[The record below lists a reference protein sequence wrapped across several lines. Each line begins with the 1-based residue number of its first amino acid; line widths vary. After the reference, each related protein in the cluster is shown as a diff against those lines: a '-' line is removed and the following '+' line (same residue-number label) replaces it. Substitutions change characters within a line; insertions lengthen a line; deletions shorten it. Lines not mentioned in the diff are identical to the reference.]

1 MLKVIAIQPKWWY
14 NSCHKT
20 LKGEYTMSIM
30 LSQEVKGLVN
40 VTIEW
45 AKEYE
50 IELVN
55 TTVLFNVLLTNWL
68 FANATNTN
76 SANGIEAVVDI
87 SEEALDAH
95 EFTEEVFSENL
106 EEFQFM
112 EEVLQASEV
121 KESEKVKYTQDFADV
136 FYYAKLEVE
145 EENRE
150 ELTLDDV
157 ILSFLENLSVDMNKL
172 FEKTGTNAE
181 KLENQYI
188 DCIVVDTE
196 LSDIPDSLNGCLSVL
211 NERFEQN
218 RDCAILGRDEE
229 CKEIWKTMMKR
240 TKRNVI
246 LTGKA
251 GVGKSSIVYKITCD
265 IVNGT
270 CPEMF
275 NGYLVL
281 SLDVNN
287 IISGTTYRGQAEE
300 RFQNL
305 IDFLKEHKNVIL
317 FIDEIHMII
326 GAGSCSP
333 DDKQD
338 LSNALKPILAGD
350 DVIVI
355 GATTDEE
362 YEQTFGM
369 ESALRRRFRKI
380 EVREPKT
387 TEVYSML
394 KDSIKQLEKYHGV
407 KISRRMVDMIIFYSS
422 CFNYTTSNPDRTK
435 DLIDLS
441 MVTAKMDGKDHVD
454 RESIMKNF
462 DANFKKFHKMPA
474 DLIRETAFHEVG
486 HYVVSR
492 FSGKLVDKEVIA
504 ISIIPADDYMG
515 VNVYDFTDITARAD
529 RDYFIDEI
537 ASLLAG
543 KVSEKLF
550 MHSLNNSGASND
562 LERATKIAY
571 NMVTKYGMTTKLGE
585 HRIYLNDENYQ
596 MQTPEVTKSIN
607 EEIKSIT
614 ERARER
620 AETIL
625 RNHSSLVTAL
635 ADELV
640 RKGMLSR
647 KELDKFVKEHESK
660 LVTRT

>member
-1 MLKVIAIQPKWWY
+1 
-14 NSCHKT
+14 
-20 LKGEYTMSIM
+20 MSIM

-40 VTIEW
+40 VTIER

-50 IELVN
+50 IDLVN

-145 EENRE
+145 EENRQ

-157 ILSFLENLSVDMNKL
+157 ILSFLENLSGDMNKL

-270 CPEMF
+270 CPRCSMDTW
-275 NGYLVL
+275 Y
-281 SLDVNN
+281 
-287 IISGTTYRGQAEE
+287 
-300 RFQNL
+300 
-305 IDFLKEHKNVIL
+305 FLL
-317 FIDEIHMII
+317 M
-326 GAGSCSP
+326 
-333 DDKQD
+333 
-338 LSNALKPILAGD
+338 
-350 DVIVI
+350 
-355 GATTDEE
+355 
-362 YEQTFGM
+362 
-369 ESALRRRFRKI
+369 
-380 EVREPKT
+380 
-387 TEVYSML
+387 
-394 KDSIKQLEKYHGV
+394 
-407 KISRRMVDMIIFYSS
+407 
-422 CFNYTTSNPDRTK
+422 
-435 DLIDLS
+435 
-441 MVTAKMDGKDHVD
+441 
-454 RESIMKNF
+454 
-462 DANFKKFHKMPA
+462 
-474 DLIRETAFHEVG
+474 
-486 HYVVSR
+486 
-492 FSGKLVDKEVIA
+492 
-504 ISIIPADDYMG
+504 
-515 VNVYDFTDITARAD
+515 
-529 RDYFIDEI
+529 
-537 ASLLAG
+537 
-543 KVSEKLF
+543 
-550 MHSLNNSGASND
+550 
-562 LERATKIAY
+562 
-571 NMVTKYGMTTKLGE
+571 
-585 HRIYLNDENYQ
+585 
-596 MQTPEVTKSIN
+596 
-607 EEIKSIT
+607 
-614 ERARER
+614 
-620 AETIL
+620 
-625 RNHSSLVTAL
+625 
-635 ADELV
+635 
-640 RKGMLSR
+640 
-647 KELDKFVKEHESK
+647 
-660 LVTRT
+660 

>member
-1 MLKVIAIQPKWWY
+1 
-14 NSCHKT
+14 
-20 LKGEYTMSIM
+20 MSIM

-40 VTIEW
+40 VTIER

-50 IELVN
+50 IDLVN

-145 EENRE
+145 EENRQ

-157 ILSFLENLSVDMNKL
+157 ILSFLENLSGDMNKL

-350 DVIVI
+350 DVIII

-369 ESALRRRFRKI
+369 
-380 EVREPKT
+380 
-387 TEVYSML
+387 
-394 KDSIKQLEKYHGV
+394 
-407 KISRRMVDMIIFYSS
+407 
-422 CFNYTTSNPDRTK
+422 
-435 DLIDLS
+435 
-441 MVTAKMDGKDHVD
+441 
-454 RESIMKNF
+454 
-462 DANFKKFHKMPA
+462 
-474 DLIRETAFHEVG
+474 
-486 HYVVSR
+486 
-492 FSGKLVDKEVIA
+492 
-504 ISIIPADDYMG
+504 
-515 VNVYDFTDITARAD
+515 
-529 RDYFIDEI
+529 
-537 ASLLAG
+537 
-543 KVSEKLF
+543 
-550 MHSLNNSGASND
+550 
-562 LERATKIAY
+562 
-571 NMVTKYGMTTKLGE
+571 
-585 HRIYLNDENYQ
+585 
-596 MQTPEVTKSIN
+596 
-607 EEIKSIT
+607 
-614 ERARER
+614 
-620 AETIL
+620 
-625 RNHSSLVTAL
+625 
-635 ADELV
+635 
-640 RKGMLSR
+640 
-647 KELDKFVKEHESK
+647 
-660 LVTRT
+660 

>member
-1 MLKVIAIQPKWWY
+1 
-14 NSCHKT
+14 
-20 LKGEYTMSIM
+20 MSIM

-40 VTIEW
+40 VTIER

-50 IELVN
+50 IDLVN
-55 TTVLFNVLLTNWL
+55 TTVLFNVLLTNLL
-68 FANATNTN
+68 FANATNMN
-76 SANGIEAVVDI
+76 SATGIESVVDI
-87 SEEALDAH
+87 SEDALDAH
-95 EFTEEVFSENL
+95 EFTEEAFSKTP

-112 EEVLQASEV
+112 QEVLQASEV
-121 KESEKVKYTQDFADV
+121 KESEKVKFTQDFADV

-145 EENRE
+145 EENRQ

-157 ILSFLENLSVDMNKL
+157 ILSFLENISVDMNKL

-181 KLENQYI
+181 RLENQYI

-350 DVIVI
+350 DVIII

-486 HYVVSR
+486 HYVVRR

-562 LERATKIAY
+562 LERANKIAY

>member
-1 MLKVIAIQPKWWY
+1 
-14 NSCHKT
+14 
-20 LKGEYTMSIM
+20 MSIM

-40 VTIEW
+40 VTIER

-50 IELVN
+50 IDLVN
-55 TTVLFNVLLTNWL
+55 TTVLFNVLLTNLL
-68 FANATNTN
+68 FANATNMN
-76 SANGIEAVVDI
+76 SATGIESVVDI
-87 SEEALDAH
+87 SEDALDAH
-95 EFTEEVFSENL
+95 EFTEEAFSKTP

-112 EEVLQASEV
+112 QEVLQASEV
-121 KESEKVKYTQDFADV
+121 KESEKVKFTQDFADV

-145 EENRE
+145 EENRQ

-157 ILSFLENLSVDMNKL
+157 ILSFLENISVDMNKL

-181 KLENQYI
+181 RLENQYI

-350 DVIVI
+350 DVIII

-486 HYVVSR
+486 HYVVRR

-504 ISIIPADDYMG
+504 ISIIPADNYMG

-625 RNHSSLVTAL
+625 KNYSSLVTAL